1 MRKEMRSFPYVQLDV
16 FTQNALEGNQ
26 LAVFTDARGLSPADM
41 QALARETRL
50 SETTFI
56 FPRDFA
62 TEREKG
68 VQVRIFT
75 VAEEL
80 PFAGHPT
87 LGTAFLLHGSGR
99 RSQDGG
105 VRLRASEPVINL
117 DLKVGKIPVAFSRDA
132 KGQLFGEMTQ
142 NDPVFGKIHNKEDI
156 ARASG
161 LKIDD
166 LDAQLPCQTVS
177 TGFPFL
183 IVPVKKLTTMH
194 AISIDARKM
203 LDFLAASDAR
213 FMYFVCREVEHSG
226 STLHARMIFY
236 NGEDPATGSAAGCCT
251 AWAVQH
257 GVLKSDEQAVIEQGI
272 EMKRPS
278 FIHVR
283 GTKTGDTVKNVR
295 VGGYV
300 VEVMRGEAT
309 I

>member
-1 MRKEMRSFPYVQLDV
+1 MRTYSYVQLDV
-16 FTQNALEGNQ
+16 FTQKALEGNQ
-26 LAVFTDARGLSPADM
+26 LAVFTDARGMSPADM

-50 SETTFI
+50 AETTFI

-62 TEREKG
+62 TERERG
-68 VQVRIFT
+68 VEVRIFT

-117 DLKVGKIPVAFSRDA
+117 ELKVGKVQVAFSRDP
-132 KGQLFGEMTQ
+132 KGLLFGEMTQ
-142 NDPVFGKIHNKEDI
+142 NDPVFGQIHNKEDI
-156 ARASG
+156 ACATG
-161 LKIDD
+161 LRVDD
-166 LDAQLPCQTVS
+166 LDPKLPAQTVS
-177 TGFPFL
+177 TGLPFV
-183 IVPVKKLTTMH
+183 IVPVKSLATMH
-194 AISIDARKM
+194 ALSIDTKR
-203 LDFLAASDAR
+203 LFDYLGTTDAK
-213 FMYFVCREVEHSG
+213 FMYFICREVENST
-226 STLHARMIFY
+226 STLHARMLFY
-236 NGEDPATGSAAGCCT
+236 NGEDPATGSAAGDCV

-257 GVLKSDEQAVIEQGI
+257 GVLKSDEQAIIEQGI
-272 EMKRPS
+272 EMKRAS

-283 GTKTGDTVKNVR
+283 ATKAGDGVKNVR

>member
-1 MRKEMRSFPYVQLDV
+1 MRTFPYVQLDV
-16 FTQNALEGNQ
+16 FTQKPLEGNQ

-41 QALARETRL
+41 QGLARETRL
-50 SETTFI
+50 AETTFV

-105 VRLRASEPVINL
+105 VRLRAHDPVINL
-117 DLKVGKIPVAFSRDA
+117 DLKVGKIAVAFSRDD

-142 NDPVFGKIHNKEDI
+142 NDPVFGKVHTKEDI
-156 ARASG
+156 ARATG
-161 LKIDD
+161 LKVEDFDPD
-166 LDAQLPCQTVS
+166 LPAQTVS
-177 TGFPFL
+177 TGLPFV
-183 IVPVKKLTTMH
+183 IVPVKSLATMH
-194 AISIDARKM
+194 SLAIETKKLFDYLGTTDAK
-203 LDFLAASDAR
+203 
-213 FMYFVCREVEHSG
+213 FMYFVCREVEHNG
-226 STLHARMIFY
+226 SQLHARMIFY
-236 NGEDPATGSAAGCCT
+236 NGEDPATGSAAGDCVG
-251 AWAVQH
+251 WAVQH

-278 FIHVR
+278 FLHVR
-283 GTKTGDTVKNVR
+283 ATKSGDSVKNVR

-300 VEVMRGEAT
+300 VEVMRGEASF
-309 I
+309 

>member
-1 MRKEMRSFPYVQLDV
+1 VQLDV
-16 FTQNALEGNQ
+16 FTQKPLEGNQ
-26 LAVFTDARGLSPADM
+26 LAVFTDARGLSPANM
-41 QALARETRL
+41 QMLARETRL

-75 VAEEL
+75 VSEEL

-99 RSQDGG
+99 RTQDHG
-105 VRLRASEPVINL
+105 VRLRASEPVIHL

-142 NDPVFGKIHNKEDI
+142 AEPVFGKVHKKEDI
-156 ARASG
+156 ARALG
-161 LKIDD
+161 LNPAD
-166 LDAQLPCQTVS
+166 LDPNLPAQTIS
-177 TGFPFL
+177 TGMPFM
-183 IVPVKKLTTMH
+183 IVPVKSLAAMH
-194 AISIDARKM
+194 ALSMDSNKMFDYLATTDAKFLYFISRQ
-203 LDFLAASDAR
+203 
-213 FMYFVCREVEHSG
+213 VEHSG
-226 STLHARMIFY
+226 STLHARMLFY

-257 GVLKSDEQAVIEQGI
+257 GVFKSDEQAIIEQGI

-283 GTKTGDTVKNVR
+283 ATKAGDAVKNVR

>member
-1 MRKEMRSFPYVQLDV
+1 MRSFPYVQLDV
-16 FTQNALEGNQ
+16 FTQKPLEGNQ

-50 SETTFI
+50 AETTFV

-62 TEREKG
+62 TERQKG
-68 VQVRIFT
+68 VEVRIFT

-117 DLKVGKIPVAFSRDA
+117 ELKVGKVPVAFSRDA
-132 KGQLFGEMTQ
+132 RGQLFGEMTQ
-142 NDPVFGKIHNKEDI
+142 NDPVFGKIHKKEDI
-156 ARASG
+156 ARATG
-161 LKIDD
+161 LKVAD
-166 LDAQLPCQTVS
+166 LDSDLPAQTVS
-177 TGFPFL
+177 TGLPFV
-183 IVPVKKLTTMH
+183 IVPVKSLATMH
-194 AISIDARKM
+194 ALSVETKKLFDYLGTTDAK
-203 LDFLAASDAR
+203 
-213 FMYFVCREVEHSG
+213 FMYFVCPEVERAG
-226 STLHARMIFY
+226 SKLHARMLFY
-236 NGEDPATGSAAGCCT
+236 NGEDPATGSAAGDCA

-278 FIHVR
+278 FLHIR
-283 GTKTGDTVKNVR
+283 ATKAGEAVKNVR

-300 VEVMRGEAT
+300 VEVMRGEASF
-309 I
+309 

>member
-1 MRKEMRSFPYVQLDV
+1 MPSYSYVQLDV
-16 FTQNALEGNQ
+16 FTQKALQGNQ

-50 SETTFI
+50 AETTFI

-62 TEREKG
+62 TERERG
-68 VQVRIFT
+68 VEVRIFT
-75 VAEEL
+75 TEEEL

-99 RSQDGG
+99 RTQDGG

-117 DLKVGKIPVAFSRDA
+117 ELKVGKVPVSFSRDG
-132 KGQLFGEMTQ
+132 KGLLFGEMTQ
-142 NDPVFGKIHNKEDI
+142 NAPVFGQIHKKEDI
-156 ARASG
+156 ARATG
-161 LKIDD
+161 LKVED
-166 LDAQLPCQTVS
+166 LDPDLPAQTVS
-177 TGFPFL
+177 TGLPFV
-183 IVPVKKLTTMH
+183 IVPVKSLATMH
-194 AISIDARKM
+194 ALSIETKKLFDYLRTTDAK
-203 LDFLAASDAR
+203 
-213 FMYFVCREVEHSG
+213 FMYFVCREVENSG
-226 STLHARMIFY
+226 SKFHARMIFY
-236 NGEDPATGSAAGCCT
+236 NGEDPATGSAGGNT
-251 AWAVQH
+251 VAWAVKH

-283 GTKTGDTVKNVR
+283 ATKVGDGVKNVR

>member
-1 MRKEMRSFPYVQLDV
+1 MRTYSYVQLDV
-16 FTQNALEGNQ
+16 FTQKALEGNQ
-26 LAVFTDARGLSPADM
+26 LAVFTDARGMSPADM

-50 SETTFI
+50 AETTFI

-62 TEREKG
+62 TERERG
-68 VQVRIFT
+68 VEVRIFT
-75 VAEEL
+75 VQEEL

-99 RSQDGG
+99 RAQDHG

-117 DLKVGKIPVAFSRDA
+117 ELKVGKVPVAFSRDA
-132 KGQLFGEMTQ
+132 KGMLFGEMTQ
-142 NDPVFGKIHNKEDI
+142 NDPAFGQVHKKEDI
-156 ARASG
+156 ARAAG
-161 LKIDD
+161 LKVED
-166 LDAQLPCQTVS
+166 LDAKLPAQTVS
-177 TGFPFL
+177 TGLPFV
-183 IVPVKKLTTMH
+183 IVPVKSLATMH
-194 AISIDARKM
+194 ALSIDPKR
-203 LDFLAASDAR
+203 LFDYLGTTDAK
-213 FMYFVCREVEHSG
+213 FMYFICREVENST
-226 STLHARMIFY
+226 STLHARMLFY
-236 NGEDPATGSAAGCCT
+236 NGEDPATGSAAGDCV

-257 GVLKSDEQAVIEQGI
+257 GVLKSEEQAVIEQGI

-283 GTKTGDTVKNVR
+283 ATKAGDTVKNVR

>member
-1 MRKEMRSFPYVQLDV
+1 MTSYPYVQLDV
-16 FTQNALEGNQ
+16 FTQKPLEGNQ
-26 LAVFTDARGLSPADM
+26 LAVFTDARGMSPADM

-50 SETTFI
+50 AETTFI

-75 VAEEL
+75 TQEEL

-99 RSQDGG
+99 RATDGG

-117 DLKVGKIPVAFSRDA
+117 ELKVGKVPVAFSRDS
-132 KGQLFGEMTQ
+132 KGALFGEMTQ
-142 NDPVFGKIHNKEDI
+142 NDPVFGQVHKKEDI
-156 ARASG
+156 ARVAG
-161 LKIDD
+161 LNLAD
-166 LDAQLPCQTVS
+166 LDPDLPAQTVS
-177 TGFPFL
+177 TGLPFV
-183 IVPVKKLTTMH
+183 IVPVKSLATMH
-194 AISIDARKM
+194 VLSINPKVLFDYLETTDAK
-203 LDFLAASDAR
+203 
-213 FMYFVCREVEHSG
+213 FMYFLCREVEHSG
-226 STLHARMIFY
+226 SKFHARMIFY
-236 NGEDPATGSAAGCCT
+236 NGEDPATGSAAGNT
-251 AWAVQH
+251 ASWAVKH

-278 FIHVR
+278 FLYVR
-283 GTKTGDTVKNVR
+283 ATKSGDTVNNVR

-309 I
+309 V

>member
-1 MRKEMRSFPYVQLDV
+1 MRTYSYVQLDV
-16 FTQNALEGNQ
+16 FTQKALEGNQ
-26 LAVFTDARGLSPADM
+26 LAVFTDARGMSPADM

-50 SETTFI
+50 AETTFI

-62 TEREKG
+62 TERERG
-68 VQVRIFT
+68 VEVRIFT

-117 DLKVGKIPVAFSRDA
+117 ELKVGKVPVAFSRDP
-132 KGQLFGEMTQ
+132 KGLLFGEMTQ
-142 NDPVFGKIHNKEDI
+142 NNPVFGQIHNKEDI
-156 ARASG
+156 ARATG
-161 LKIDD
+161 LRVDD
-166 LDAQLPCQTVS
+166 LDPKLPAQTVS
-177 TGFPFL
+177 TGLPFV
-183 IVPVKKLTTMH
+183 IVPVKSLATMH
-194 AISIDARKM
+194 ALSIDTKR
-203 LDFLAASDAR
+203 LFDYLGTTDAK
-213 FMYFVCREVEHSG
+213 FMYFICREVENST
-226 STLHARMIFY
+226 STLHARMLFY
-236 NGEDPATGSAAGCCT
+236 NGEDPATGSAAGDCV

-257 GVLKSDEQAVIEQGI
+257 GVLKSDEQAIIEQGI
-272 EMKRPS
+272 EMKRAS

-283 GTKTGDTVKNVR
+283 ATKAGDGVKNVR

>member
-1 MRKEMRSFPYVQLDV
+1 MRTFPYVQLDV
-16 FTQNALEGNQ
+16 FTQKPLEGNQ

-62 TEREKG
+62 TERERG
-68 VQVRIFT
+68 VEVRIFT
-75 VAEEL
+75 VNEEL

-99 RSQDGG
+99 RGNDGG
-105 VRLRASEPVINL
+105 LRLRASDPVINL
-117 DLKVGKIPVAFSRDA
+117 ELKVGKVPVAFSRDA

-142 NDPVFGKIHNKEDI
+142 NDPVFGKVHKKEDI
-156 ARASG
+156 ALATG
-161 LKIDD
+161 LKVED
-166 LDAQLPCQTVS
+166 LDPKLPAQTVS
-177 TGFPFL
+177 TGLPFA
-183 IVPVKKLTTMH
+183 IVPVKSLATMR
-194 AISIDARKM
+194 ALSIDPKKYFDY
-203 LDFLAASDAR
+203 LSASDAR
-213 FMYFVCREVEHSG
+213 FMYFVCREVENSG

-236 NGEDPATGSAAGCCT
+236 NGEDPATGSAAGDCA

-257 GVLKSDEQAVIEQGI
+257 GVVKSDEQAVIEQGI

-278 FIHVR
+278 FLHVR
-283 GTKTGDTVKNVR
+283 ATKAGDTVKNVR

-300 VEVMRGEAT
+300 VEVMRGEAS

>member
-1 MRKEMRSFPYVQLDV
+1 MRTYSYVQLDV
-16 FTQNALEGNQ
+16 FTQKALEGNQ
-26 LAVFTDARGLSPADM
+26 VAVFTDARGLSPADM
-41 QALARETRL
+41 QSLARETRL

-62 TEREKG
+62 TERQKG
-68 VQVRIFT
+68 VEVRIFT
-75 VAEEL
+75 VNEEL

-117 DLKVGKIPVAFSRDA
+117 DLKAGKIPVEFSRDP
-132 KGQLFGEMTQ
+132 KGLLFGEMKQ
-142 NDPVFGKIHNKEDI
+142 NDPVFGQIHKKEDI
-156 ARASG
+156 ARTAG
-161 LKIDD
+161 LKVED
-166 LDAQLPCQTVS
+166 LDPTLPAQTVS
-177 TGFPFL
+177 TGLSFV
-183 IVPVKKLTTMH
+183 IVPVKSLATMH
-194 AISIDARKM
+194 ALSIDPKR
-203 LDFLAASDAR
+203 LFDYLGTTDAK
-213 FMYFVCREVEHSG
+213 FMYFICREVEHSG
-226 STLHARMIFY
+226 STLHARMLFY
-236 NGEDPATGSAAGCCT
+236 NGEDPATGSAAGDCV

-257 GVLKSDEQAVIEQGI
+257 GVLKSDEKALIEQGI

-283 GTKTGDTVKNVR
+283 ATKSGDKVHDVR

>member
-1 MRKEMRSFPYVQLDV
+1 MRTYSYVQLDV
-16 FTQNALEGNQ
+16 FTQKALEGNQ
-26 LAVFTDARGLSPADM
+26 LAVFTDARGMSPADM

-50 SETTFI
+50 AETTFI

-62 TEREKG
+62 TERERG
-68 VQVRIFT
+68 VEVRIFT

-117 DLKVGKIPVAFSRDA
+117 ELKVGKVQVAFSRDP
-132 KGQLFGEMTQ
+132 KGLLFGEMTQ
-142 NDPVFGKIHNKEDI
+142 NDPVFGQIHNKEDI
-156 ARASG
+156 ACATG
-161 LKIDD
+161 LRVDD
-166 LDAQLPCQTVS
+166 LDPKLPAQTVS
-177 TGFPFL
+177 TGLPFA
-183 IVPVKKLTTMH
+183 IVPVK
-194 AISIDARKM
+194 S
-203 LDFLAASDAR
+203 LAAMHGLSIEPNKLFDYLGTTDAK
-213 FMYFVCREVEHSG
+213 FMYFICREVEHSG
-226 STLHARMIFY
+226 STLHARMQFY
-236 NGEDPATGSAAGCCT
+236 NGEDPATGSAAGDCV

-257 GVLKSDEQAVIEQGI
+257 GVLKSDEQAIIEQGI
-272 EMKRPS
+272 EMKRAS

-283 GTKTGDTVKNVR
+283 ATKAGDGVKNVR

>member
-1 MRKEMRSFPYVQLDV
+1 MPSYSYVQLDV
-16 FTQNALEGNQ
+16 FTQKALQGNQ

-50 SETTFI
+50 PETTFI

-62 TEREKG
+62 TERERG
-68 VQVRIFT
+68 VEVRIFT

-99 RSQDGG
+99 RSSDGG
-105 VRLRASEPVINL
+105 VRLRASDPVINL
-117 DLKVGKIPVAFSRDA
+117 ELKVGKVPVAFSRDA

-142 NDPVFGKIHNKEDI
+142 NDPFFGNIHNKEDI
-156 ARASG
+156 ARATG
-161 LKIDD
+161 LKVAD
-166 LDAQLPCQTVS
+166 LEPDLPAQTVS
-177 TGFPFL
+177 TGLPFVV
-183 IVPVKKLTTMH
+183 VPVKSLAAMH
-194 AISIDARKM
+194 ALSIETKKLFDYLGTTDAK
-203 LDFLAASDAR
+203 

-236 NGEDPATGSAAGCCT
+236 NGEDPATGSAAGDC
-251 AWAVQH
+251 ASWAVKH

-283 GTKTGDTVKNVR
+283 ATKAGNTVKNVR

-300 VEVMRGEAT
+300 GEVMGGEAT

>member
-1 MRKEMRSFPYVQLDV
+1 MTMRSFAYVQLDV
-16 FTQNALEGNQ
+16 FTQKALEGNQ

-50 SETTFI
+50 AETTFI

-62 TEREKG
+62 TERQKG
-68 VQVRIFT
+68 VEVRIFT

-117 DLKVGKIPVAFSRDA
+117 ELKVGKVPVAFSRDA

-142 NDPVFGKIHNKEDI
+142 NDPVFGKVHKKEDI
-156 ARASG
+156 AHATG
-161 LKIDD
+161 LKVAD
-166 LDAQLPCQTVS
+166 LDADLPAQTVS
-177 TGFPFL
+177 TGLPFV
-183 IVPVKKLTTMH
+183 IVPVKSLATMH
-194 AISIDARKM
+194 ALAIQTKNLFDYLGTTDAK
-203 LDFLAASDAR
+203 

-226 STLHARMIFY
+226 SKLHARMIFY
-236 NGEDPATGSAAGCCT
+236 NGEDPATGSAGGDCA

-283 GTKTGDTVKNVR
+283 ATKAGQTVKNVR

-300 VEVMRGEAT
+300 VEVMRGET
-309 I
+309 TF

>member
-1 MRKEMRSFPYVQLDV
+1 MPSYSYVQLDV
-16 FTQNALEGNQ
+16 FTQKPLQGNQ
-26 LAVFTDARGLSPADM
+26 LAVFTDARGMSPADM

-50 SETTFI
+50 AETTFI

-99 RSQDGG
+99 RTQDGG

-117 DLKVGKIPVAFSRDA
+117 ELKVGKVPVAFSRDA
-132 KGQLFGEMTQ
+132 KGLLFGEMTQ
-142 NDPVFGKIHNKEDI
+142 NDPVFGQIHKKEDI
-156 ARASG
+156 ARATG
-161 LKIDD
+161 LKVED
-166 LDAQLPCQTVS
+166 LDSDLPAQTVS
-177 TGFPFL
+177 TGLPFA
-183 IVPVKKLTTMH
+183 IVPVKSLATMH
-194 AISIDARKM
+194 ALSLETKKLFDYLGSTDAK
-203 LDFLAASDAR
+203 
-213 FMYFVCREVEHSG
+213 FMYFVCREAEHSG
-226 STLHARMIFY
+226 SKFHARMIFY
-236 NGEDPATGSAAGCCT
+236 NGEDPATGSAAGDCV
-251 AWAVQH
+251 AWAVKY

-283 GTKTGDTVKNVR
+283 ATKAGDGVKNVR

>member
-1 MRKEMRSFPYVQLDV
+1 MEARMPSYPYVQLDV
-16 FTQNALEGNQ
+16 FTQKPLEGNQ
-26 LAVFTDARGLSPADM
+26 LAVFTDARGLSPVDM

-75 VAEEL
+75 VNEEL

-99 RSQDGG
+99 RSTDGG

-142 NDPVFGKIHNKEDI
+142 AEPVFGKQHKKEDI
-156 ARASG
+156 ARALG
-161 LKIDD
+161 LSAAD
-166 LDAQLPCQTVS
+166 LDPGLPAQTVS
-177 TGFPFL
+177 TGMAFL
-183 IVPVKKLTTMH
+183 IVPLKSLSAMH
-194 AISIDARKM
+194 ALSLDSKKMFDYLGSTDAK
-203 LDFLAASDAR
+203 FL
-213 FMYFVCREVEHSG
+213 YFVCREVEHPG
-226 STLHARMIFY
+226 SKLHARMLFY

-251 AWAVQH
+251 AWAVKH

-283 GTKTGDTVKNVR
+283 ATKSGDGVNNVR

>member
-1 MRKEMRSFPYVQLDV
+1 MRSFPYVQLDV
-16 FTQNALEGNQ
+16 FTQKPLEGNQ
-26 LAVFTDARGLSPADM
+26 LAVFTDARGLSDADM

-50 SETTFI
+50 AETTFI

-99 RSQDGG
+99 RSVDGG

-117 DLKVGKIPVAFSRDA
+117 ELKVGKVPVAFSRDA

-142 NDPVFGKIHNKEDI
+142 NDPAFGQIHKKEDV
-156 ARASG
+156 ARATG
-161 LKIDD
+161 LKPED
-166 LDAQLPCQTVS
+166 LDPDLPAQTVS
-177 TGFPFL
+177 TGLPFV
-183 IVPVKKLTTMH
+183 IVPVKSLSTMH
-194 AISIDARKM
+194 ALSIETKKLFDYLATTDAK
-203 LDFLAASDAR
+203 

-226 STLHARMIFY
+226 SKLHARMLFY
-236 NGEDPATGSAAGCCT
+236 NGEDPGTGSAAGNT
-251 AWAVQH
+251 AAWAVQH

-272 EMKRPS
+272 EMRRPS

-283 GTKTGDTVKNVR
+283 ATKADGAVKNVR

-309 I
+309 F

>member
-1 MRKEMRSFPYVQLDV
+1 MPSYSYVQLDV
-16 FTQNALEGNQ
+16 FTQKALQGNQ

-50 SETTFI
+50 AETTFI

-75 VAEEL
+75 TEEEL

-99 RSQDGG
+99 RTQDGG
-105 VRLRASEPVINL
+105 VRLRASEQVINL
-117 DLKVGKIPVAFSRDA
+117 ELTVGKVPVTFSRDG

-142 NDPVFGKIHNKEDI
+142 NDPVFGQIHKKEDI
-156 ARASG
+156 ARATG
-161 LKIDD
+161 LNAADFDPD
-166 LDAQLPCQTVS
+166 LPAQTVS
-177 TGFPFL
+177 TGLSFV
-183 IVPVKKLTTMH
+183 IVPVKSLATMH
-194 AISIDARKM
+194 ALSIETKKLFDYLGTTDAK
-203 LDFLAASDAR
+203 
-213 FMYFVCREVEHSG
+213 FMYFICREVEHNG
-226 STLHARMIFY
+226 SKFHARMIFY
-236 NGEDPATGSAAGCCT
+236 NGEDPATGSAAGDCVS
-251 AWAVQH
+251 WAVKH

-283 GTKTGDTVKNVR
+283 ATKAGDGVKNVR

>member
-1 MRKEMRSFPYVQLDV
+1 VQLDV
-16 FTQNALEGNQ
+16 FTQKPLEGNQ
-26 LAVFTDARGLSPADM
+26 LAVFTDARGLSPAEM

-62 TEREKG
+62 TERERG
-68 VQVRIFT
+68 VEVRIFT
-75 VAEEL
+75 VNEEL

-105 VRLRASEPVINL
+105 LRLRASEPVINL
-117 DLKVGKIPVAFSRDA
+117 ELKAGKVPVAFSRDA

-142 NDPVFGKIHNKEDI
+142 NDPVFGKVHNKGDI
-156 ARASG
+156 ARATG
-161 LKIDD
+161 LKIAD
-166 LDAQLPCQTVS
+166 LDPDLPAQTVS
-177 TGFPFL
+177 TGLSFV
-183 IVPVKKLTTMH
+183 IVPVKSLATMH
-194 AISIDARKM
+194 ALAIDSKK
-203 LDFLAASDAR
+203 LFDYLATTDAR

-236 NGEDPATGSAAGCCT
+236 NGEDPATGSAAGNT
-251 AWAVQH
+251 AAWAVQH

-283 GTKTGDTVKNVR
+283 GTKSGDTVKNVR

-300 VEVMRGEAT
+300 VEVMRGEASF
-309 I
+309 

>member
-1 MRKEMRSFPYVQLDV
+1 MRTYSYVQLDV
-16 FTQNALEGNQ
+16 FTQKALEGNQ
-26 LAVFTDARGLSPADM
+26 LAVFTDARGMSPADM

-50 SETTFI
+50 AETTFI

-62 TEREKG
+62 TERERG
-68 VQVRIFT
+68 VEVRIFT

-117 DLKVGKIPVAFSRDA
+117 ELKVGKVPVAFSRDP
-132 KGQLFGEMTQ
+132 KGLLFGEMTQ
-142 NDPVFGKIHNKEDI
+142 NNPVFGQIHNKEDI
-156 ARASG
+156 ARATG
-161 LKIDD
+161 LRVDD
-166 LDAQLPCQTVS
+166 LDPKLPAQTVS
-177 TGFPFL
+177 TGLPFV
-183 IVPVKKLTTMH
+183 IVPVKSLATMH
-194 AISIDARKM
+194 ALSIDTKR
-203 LDFLAASDAR
+203 LFDYLGTTDAK
-213 FMYFVCREVEHSG
+213 FMYFICREVENST
-226 STLHARMIFY
+226 STLHARMLFY
-236 NGEDPATGSAAGCCT
+236 NGEDPATGSAAGDCV

-283 GTKTGDTVKNVR
+283 ATKSGDMVKNVR

-300 VEVMRGEAT
+300 VEVMRGEA
-309 I
+309 II

>member
-1 MRKEMRSFPYVQLDV
+1 MRSFSYVQLDV
-16 FTQNALEGNQ
+16 FTQKPLEGNQ
-26 LAVFTDARGLSPADM
+26 LAVFTDARGLSPAEM

-62 TEREKG
+62 TERERG
-68 VQVRIFT
+68 VEVRIFT
-75 VAEEL
+75 VNEEL

-87 LGTAFLLHGSGR
+87 LGTGFLLHGSGR

-105 VRLRASEPVINL
+105 LRLRASEPVINL
-117 DLKVGKIPVAFSRDA
+117 ELKAGKVPVAFSRDA

-142 NDPVFGKIHNKEDI
+142 NDPVFGKVHNKEDI
-156 ARASG
+156 ARATG
-161 LKIDD
+161 LKPHD
-166 LDAQLPCQTVS
+166 LDPNLPAQTVS
-177 TGFPFL
+177 TGLSFV
-183 IVPVKKLTTMH
+183 IVPVKSLATMH
-194 AISIDARKM
+194 ALAIDSKK
-203 LDFLAASDAR
+203 LFDYLATTDAR

-236 NGEDPATGSAAGCCT
+236 NGEDPATGSAAGNT
-251 AWAVQH
+251 AAWAVQH

-283 GTKTGDTVKNVR
+283 GTKSGDTVKNVR

-300 VEVMRGEAT
+300 VEVMRGEASF
-309 I
+309 